1 MSTQQPSIIAKL
13 SVNKIKPGVYEF
25 QVSNGTHTLYED
37 AGFASIEAALL
48 AATEQDGPICGF
60 EVSYGSIVVGTYL
73 CEELKTQAAQIA
85 EHAVE
90 RQAVFTER

>member
-1 MSTQQPSIIAKL
+1 MSSQQPSIIAKL
-13 SVNKIKPGVYEF
+13 SVYKIAPGVYEF
-25 QVSNGTHTLYED
+25 DVCNGTDTLYED
-37 AGFASIEAALL
+37 AGFDSIEAALM
-48 AATEQDGPICGF
+48 AAAEQDGPICGF

-90 RQAVFTER
+90 RQAVFTDR

>member
-1 MSTQQPSIIAKL
+1 MSTQPLPLIAKL
-13 SVNKIKPGVYEF
+13 FVHKIEPGVYEF
-25 QVSNGTHTLYED
+25 NVSNGTDTLYEA
-37 AGFASIEAALL
+37 AGFASIENALV

-73 CEELKTQAAQIA
+73 CEELKTQAARIA

-90 RQAVFTER
+90 RQAVFMER

>member
-1 MSTQQPSIIAKL
+1 MSTQQLPIIAKL
-13 SVNKIKPGVYEF
+13 AVYKIDPGVYEF
-25 QVSNGTHTLYED
+25 NVSNGTDTLYED
-37 AGFASIEAALL
+37 TGFVSIETALMAAG
-48 AATEQDGPICGF
+48 EQDGPICGF

-85 EHAVE
+85 EHAVA